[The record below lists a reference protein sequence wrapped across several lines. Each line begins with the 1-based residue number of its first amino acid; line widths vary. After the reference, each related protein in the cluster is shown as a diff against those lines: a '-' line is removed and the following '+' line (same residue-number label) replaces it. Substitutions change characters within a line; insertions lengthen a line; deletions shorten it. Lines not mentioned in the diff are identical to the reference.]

1 MDERFE
7 KALESINLMTTIS
20 NQKKIFFEEFQ
31 QATVHYQNGGVFL
44 AQSELITF
52 VKSVVD
58 MGYDGEFVLIDK
70 NNNPIQ
76 IDNIKTFLIDILDK
90 YSSASNE
97 YYTKM
102 QQIKTR
108 SIDKLT
114 SV

>member
-20 NQKKIFFEEFQ
+20 NQKQIFFEEFQ
-31 QATVHYQNGGVFL
+31 QATVHYQNGGVFS
-44 AQSELITF
+44 AQPELITF

-58 MGYDGEFVLIDK
+58 MGYDGEFVLVDK

-76 IDNIKTFLIDILDK
+76 IDNIKTFLTDILDK
-90 YSSASNE
+90 YTSAANE
-97 YYTKM
+97 YYTKS
-102 QQIKTR
+102 QQVKTR

-114 SV
+114 SL

>member
-20 NQKKIFFEEFQ
+20 NQKQVFFEEFQ
-31 QATVHYQNGGVFL
+31 QATVHYQNGGVFS
-44 AQSELITF
+44 AQPELITF

-58 MGYDGEFVLIDK
+58 MGYDGEFVLVDK

-76 IDNIKTFLIDILDK
+76 IDNIKMFLTDILDK
-90 YSSASNE
+90 YTSAANE
-97 YYTKM
+97 YYTKS
-102 QQIKTR
+102 QQVKTR

-114 SV
+114 SL